1 MFAVSPFPISIIQSF
16 IDIVKFLY
24 KLEKIGKTLN
34 NKPSSRRSPMET
46 SNMKNMVV
54 LKNLPSNLVE
64 EAIVIL
70 KSNKKAKKL
79 EKIEKKSK
87 AGKVAKPIKKD
98 YILTEAEM
106 LISSYIA
113 KIENEN
119 KQKKH
124 YIIKKSKSNKRLK
137 TYAILT
143 SIIIFAQ
150 TILLI
155 LK

>member
-1 MFAVSPFPISIIQSF
+1 M
-16 IDIVKFLY
+16 Y
-24 KLEKIGKTLN
+24 NLEKIGKTLN
-34 NKPSSRRSPMET
+34 SNPKFKGVYMET

-70 KSNKKAKKL
+70 KSTKKAKKL

-87 AGKVAKPIKKD
+87 SRKTTEPIKKD
-98 YILTEAEM
+98 YILKEAEM

-113 KIENEN
+113 KIEDEN

-124 YIIKKSKSNKRLK
+124 YIIRKNKNNKRLK
-137 TYAILT
+137 IYAILS
-143 SIIIFAQ
+143 SIIILSE